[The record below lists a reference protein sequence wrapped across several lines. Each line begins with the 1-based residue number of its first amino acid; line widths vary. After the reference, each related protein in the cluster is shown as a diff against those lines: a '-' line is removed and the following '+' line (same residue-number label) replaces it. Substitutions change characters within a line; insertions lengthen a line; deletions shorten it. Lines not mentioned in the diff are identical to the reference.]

1 MAEFDRIQA
10 IQTLV
15 SDCETHRKAMVQL
28 RVAGTT
34 ETLTITC
41 PSLEVAES
49 LADLIDGYCR
59 LVTQSTTSLWNRKGE
74 ISVFK
79 YFLSEVIVLYFYRH
93 YTITSHNNLLCF

>member
-15 SDCETHRKAMVQL
+15 SDCETHRKAVVQL

-74 ISVFK
+74 IVASS
-79 YFLSEVIVLYFYRH
+79 YCCSEIEVVESMQDMRF
-93 YTITSHNNLLCF
+93 SW

>member
-15 SDCETHRKAMVQL
+15 SDCETHRKAVVQL

-59 LVTQSTTSLWNRKGE
+59 LATQSTTSLWNRKGE
-74 ISVFK
+74 IIASG
-79 YFLSEVIVLYFYRH
+79 YCYSEVEVVESVQDVRL
-93 YTITSHNNLLCF
+93 SQ

>member
-15 SDCETHRKAMVQL
+15 SDCETHRKAVVQL

-59 LVTQSTTSLWNRKGE
+59 LASQSTTSLWNRKGE
-74 ISVFK
+74 IIAFSYSCIKTRVWDIAR
-79 YFLSEVIVLYFYRH
+79 YGVVAMVLV
-93 YTITSHNNLLCF
+93 TI